1 MNSSFFAAPAA
12 RTDWN
17 ATAFAPGGMPA
28 PASLGGLR
36 TLSTPQLGA
45 HERGIINGLA
55 AYQLRYGKPDEALAL
70 LQLSQ
75 HLWPEDRQ
83 TLRLMTQ
90 AFVQIEDFESADMT
104 EAALQRLSA
113 AVRPTRLDQLRQAVI
128 HFGRSR
134 LSEARAALSG
144 FLRANSDTRP

>member
-1 MNSSFFAAPAA
+1 MNSSFFAPPAA
-12 RTDWN
+12 RTDW
-17 ATAFAPGGMPA
+17 TTRGFAPGGTPM
-28 PASLGGLR
+28 PASLGSLR
-36 TLSTPQLGA
+36 ARSAPQLGA

-90 AFVQIEDFESADMT
+90 AFVQIEDFESAEMT

-113 AVRPTRLDQLRQAVI
+113 AVRPSRLDQLRQAVI

-134 LSEARAALSG
+134 LVEARAALSG
-144 FLRANSDTRP
+144 FLRANSDTRH

>member
-1 MNSSFFAAPAA
+1 MNNSFFAAPAA
-12 RTDWN
+12 RTDWS
-17 ATAFAPGGMPA
+17 TSAFAPGGMAA

-36 TLSTPQLGA
+36 TRPAPQLGA

-90 AFVQIEDFESADMT
+90 AFVQIEDFESAEMT

-113 AVRPTRLDQLRQAVI
+113 AVRPSRLDQLRQAII

-134 LSEARAALSG
+134 LSEARVTLAG
-144 FLRANSDTRP
+144 FLRANSDTRH